1 MRLFRI
7 ELSTLAGSYDP
18 GGVSDRGRLVKSLP
32 EGVVDEGSG
41 CHVVA
46 ASPRVDFSQQLL
58 LLADTYASLEDS
70 RRAVSVQLFLFS
82 YQREGFFSAIE
93 TSGLGLP

>member
-1 MRLFRI
+1 
-7 ELSTLAGSYDP
+7 
-18 GGVSDRGRLVKSLP
+18 
-32 EGVVDEGSG
+32 
-41 CHVVA
+41 
-46 ASPRVDFSQQLL
+46 
-58 LLADTYASLEDS
+58 LADTYASLEDS